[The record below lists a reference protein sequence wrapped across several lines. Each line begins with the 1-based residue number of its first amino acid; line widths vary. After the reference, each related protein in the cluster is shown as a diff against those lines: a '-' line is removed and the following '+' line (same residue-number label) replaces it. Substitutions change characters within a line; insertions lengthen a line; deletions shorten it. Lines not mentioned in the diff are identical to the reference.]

1 MGTFISAVKNLI
13 NSLTAKT
20 SSTASTADMVQLH
33 DANGN
38 PNGKISLAD
47 LASVLGG
54 IGERLISSGSDL
66 NDITLAGDYYCNGG
80 GGSLGHIPD
89 ANIAAF
95 RMEVRSTNG
104 SGRAANASSRRVY
117 QILHPHNS
125 AAGVYKRYFS
135 GSSWTNWYTFNA
147 TQVVPT

>member
-1 MGTFISAVKNLI
+1 MGTFLNAVKNLI

-54 IGERLISSGSDL
+54 CTYGGQWGTKDL
-66 NDITLAGDYYCNGG
+66 NTA
-80 GGSLGHIPD
+80 PD
-89 ANIAAF
+89 NSI
-95 RMEVRSTNG
+95 V
-104 SGRAANASSRRVY
+104 NASPVSTGSANYPSGAQRGFTMTRTIGVVKWQEFY
-117 QILHPHNS
+117 ELGGNLNRQIIAVHYRNC
-125 AAGVYKRYFS
+125 VS
-135 GSSWTNWYTFNA
+135 GTWYDWLKVTL
-147 TQVVPT
+147 T

>member
-1 MGTFISAVKNLI
+1 MGTFLNAVKNLV

-54 IGERLISSGSDL
+54 IGETLISAGDL
-66 NDITLAGDYYCNGG
+66 NDYTKAGDYYCNGG
-80 GGSLGHIPD
+80 GGNLGHIPD
-89 ANIAAF
+89 TNIAAF

-104 SGRAANASSRRVY
+104 SGRATAATTRRVY

-125 AAGVYKRYFS
+125 ASGLYKRYFN
-135 GSSWTNWYTFNA
+135 GSSWTYWYMYTA
-147 TQVVPT
+147 TAVPNQ

>member
-1 MGTFISAVKNLI
+1 MGTFLNAVKNLI

-54 IGERLISSGSDL
+54 PGILAEVISLRVNEVSSGDADVFTKGIYYTGSDRGIQICI
-66 NDITLAGDYYCNGG
+66 N
-80 GGSLGHIPD
+80 
-89 ANIAAF
+89 ANRASGAKMAA
-95 RMEVRSTNG
+95 RALLYSGWTAWEEVNKT
-104 SGRAANASSRRVY
+104 
-117 QILHPHNS
+117 
-125 AAGVYKRYFS
+125 
-135 GSSWTNWYTFNA
+135 
-147 TQVVPT
+147 

>member
-1 MGTFISAVKNLI
+1 MGTFLNAVKNLI

-54 IGERLISSGSDL
+54 PGILAEVISLRVNEVSSGDADVFTKGIYYTGNPQLISNMPSGLISNPTVIIYIGKSGGSDRG
-66 NDITLAGDYYCNGG
+66 IQICI
-80 GGSLGHIPD
+80 S
-89 ANIAAF
+89 ANRNSGAMMAA
-95 RMEVRSTNG
+95 RALLYSGWTAWEEVNKT
-104 SGRAANASSRRVY
+104 
-117 QILHPHNS
+117 
-125 AAGVYKRYFS
+125 
-135 GSSWTNWYTFNA
+135 
-147 TQVVPT
+147 

>member
-1 MGTFISAVKNLI
+1 MGTFLNAVKNLI

-54 IGERLISSGSDL
+54 IRTSLASGADLDGLIDEGKYRAATDAIALSCHNSPSRGGFIMNVYNGSYSVVQQV
-66 NDITLAGDYYCNGG
+66 IPFNGG
-80 GGSLGHIPD
+80 TIYMRRYQRSQGTWGSWYRYTG
-89 ANIAAF
+89 
-95 RMEVRSTNG
+95 E
-104 SGRAANASSRRVY
+104 
-117 QILHPHNS
+117 QIQLE
-125 AAGVYKRYFS
+125 
-135 GSSWTNWYTFNA
+135 
-147 TQVVPT
+147 

>member
-1 MGTFISAVKNLI
+1 MGTFLNAVKNLI

-54 IGERLISSGSDL
+54 IRTTLENGEDLDGLTNEGKYRATKDAIAQSCHNSPSRVGFIMNVYNGSYSVVQQV
-66 NDITLAGDYYCNGG
+66 IPFNGG
-80 GGSLGHIPD
+80 TIYMRRYH
-89 ANIAAF
+89 
-95 RMEVRSTNG
+95 RSQG
-104 SGRAANASSRRVY
+104 
-117 QILHPHNS
+117 IW
-125 AAGVYKRYFS
+125 
-135 GSSWTNWYTFNA
+135 SSWYKYTGE
-147 TQVVPT
+147 QIEL

>member
-1 MGTFISAVKNLI
+1 MGTFLNAVKNLI

-54 IGERLISSGSDL
+54 FSESIPSNSDL
-66 NDITLAGDYYCNGG
+66 NNYISCGFFHAG
-80 GGSLGHIPD
+80 SASI
-89 ANIAAF
+89 ANTTSNKPS
-95 RMEVRSTNG
+95 EV
-104 SGRAANASSRRVY
+104 NASFELLVMPYGNINRVQFLWSRSGDTFRVY
-117 QILHPHNS
+117 T
-125 AAGVYKRYFS
+125 RS
-135 GSSWTNWYTFNA
+135 GYTSGWSTWREITN
-147 TQVVPT
+147 